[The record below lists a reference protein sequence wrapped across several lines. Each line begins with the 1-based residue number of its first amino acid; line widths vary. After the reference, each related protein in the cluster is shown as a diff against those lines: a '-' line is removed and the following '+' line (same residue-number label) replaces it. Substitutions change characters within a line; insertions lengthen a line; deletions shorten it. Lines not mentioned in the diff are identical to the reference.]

1 MNCFKKEKISSHLSD
16 IDSKEFMN
24 PYRDCTK
31 EPLRKDKYQRL
42 DKVDAFSKV
51 VVNKK
56 RENWHLVH
64 KNFNFDKLNI
74 SGEEFCDDR
83 KYRNFEKHFL
93 KIASKLIDEQIQKL
107 GNECNE

>member
-1 MNCFKKEKISSHLSD
+1 M
-16 IDSKEFMN
+16 
-24 PYRDCTK
+24 
-31 EPLRKDKYQRL
+31 
-42 DKVDAFSKV
+42 
-51 VVNKK
+51 
-56 RENWHLVH
+56 H